1 MQKLRLILMASGL
14 ALLLPVTGYTQSI
27 SDIKDLSPEDR
38 RAYMQSMSPD
48 ERSAMRDRWRA
59 ELEAMPEDERRAFR
73 ESMAANRPEGARNRD
88 ARRER
93 WESMSD
99 EERSDA
105 RRMREERML
114 QRREKWESMSDEE
127 RAAARDEKGH
137 RMHRGQRDGGG
148 YKGKTRD
155 VEE

>member
-27 SDIKDLSPEDR
+27 SDLNDLSPEDR

-48 ERSAMRDRWRA
+48 ERSAMREKWRA
-59 ELEAMPEDERRAFR
+59 ELDAMPEEERQAMR
-73 ESMAANRPEGARNRD
+73 ESMAANRPEGARSRD

-93 WESMSD
+93 WESMSE
-99 EERSDA
+99 EERADA

-127 RAAARDEKGH
+127 RAAAREKKGN
-137 RMHRGQRDGGG
+137 RMHHGQRDGGG
-148 YKGKTRD
+148 HKGKARD